1 MKELIL
7 ASASPRRKQLLE
19 MMGLSFRVIPA
30 EGEEHPCADQAPDV
44 IVKELALAK
53 GREVVIHSPQDAVV
67 IAADTIVWL
76 NGHLLGKPKTE
87 EEAVQMLQ
95 LLSGKTHEVYTGIAL
110 LSEEEEMAEA
120 EKTEVTFR
128 DLTEEEIRRY
138 VASGEP
144 MDKAGAYGAQGR
156 AAALISRIDGD
167 FFNVVG
173 LPLCRLGQMLAK
185 KGVSIL

>member
-1 MKELIL
+1 MRELIL

-19 MMGLSFRVIPA
+19 MMGLTFRVIPA
-30 EGEEHPCADQAPDV
+30 AGEEHPCPEEAPDV
-44 IVKELALAK
+44 IVKALALAK
-53 GREVVIHSPQDAVV
+53 GREVASRFPQDAIV

-76 NGHLLGKPKTE
+76 DGKLLGKPRTE
-87 EEAVQMLQ
+87 EEAVQMLRQ
-95 LLSGKTHEVYTGIAL
+95 LSGKTHEVYTGVAL
-110 LSEEEEMAEA
+110 LSEGEELVEA
-120 EKTEVTFR
+120 ERTEVTFR
-128 DLTEEEIRRY
+128 ELAEEEIRRY

-156 AAALISRIDGD
+156 GAALVSRIDGD

>member
-1 MKELIL
+1 MKQLIL

-19 MMGLSFRVIPA
+19 MMGLAFRVVPA
-30 EGEEHPCADQAPDV
+30 AGEEHPCADEAPDA
-44 IVKELALAK
+44 IVKALALAK
-53 GREVVIHSPQDAVV
+53 GREVAAHVPQDTIVL
-67 IAADTIVWL
+67 AADTIVWL
-76 NGHLLGKPKTE
+76 DGQLLGKPKTE
-87 EEAVQMLQ
+87 EEAVHMLRC
-95 LLSGKTHEVYTGIAL
+95 LSGKTHEVYTGVAL
-110 LSEEEEMAEA
+110 ISEGEELAEA
-120 EKTEVTFR
+120 ERTEVTFR
-128 DLTEEEIRRY
+128 DLTEEEIWRY

-173 LPLCRLGQMLAK
+173 LPLCMLGQMLAK

>member
-1 MKELIL
+1 
-7 ASASPRRKQLLE
+7 
-19 MMGLSFRVIPA
+19 MMGLAFRVVPA
-30 EGEEHPCADQAPDV
+30 AGEEHPCADEAPDA
-44 IVKELALAK
+44 IVKALALAK
-53 GREVVIHSPQDAVV
+53 GREVAAQASQDTIVL
-67 IAADTIVWL
+67 AADTIVWL
-76 NGHLLGKPKTE
+76 DGQLLGKPKTE
-87 EEAVQMLQ
+87 EEAVHMLRC
-95 LLSGKTHEVYTGIAL
+95 LSGKTHEVYTGVAL
-110 LSEEEEMAEA
+110 ISEGEELAEA
-120 EKTEVTFR
+120 ERTEVTFR

-173 LPLCRLGQMLAK
+173 LPLCMLGQMLAK